1 MKETLQSEI
10 RRNRE
15 FLRETNPG
23 VRAMVRSFRN
33 LTEAKKQIAEAAKW
47 LQYRHNERREPN
59 NSEQHRQ
66 VDELLEKMLEDYAQ
80 LIGRSYIRRITK
92 AECNE

>member
-1 MKETLQSEI
+1 
-10 RRNRE
+10 
-15 FLRETNPG
+15 
-23 VRAMVRSFRN
+23 MVRRFRN
-33 LTEAKKQIAEAAKW
+33 LTGAKKQIAEAAKW

-80 LIGRSYIRRITK
+80 LIGRSYIRRIPK
-92 AECNE
+92 ADCNE